1 MRMPDLYET
10 PQQAIP
16 TTTFLGLNQN
26 TVVADGEM
34 NEMRNLSGRSYPMLD
49 QRPPRKLLKYADSA
63 TAPISGMVGGDSLV
77 YCRGTK
83 VYMNGTEV
91 TGLTVSSAS
100 PKQLIRMG
108 AYVLIFPDKKW
119 FNTVDLTKK
128 GSLERTLPYSGAFSG
143 IQSVKFT
150 GDVTG
155 GYTIAT
161 PHPAGEGD
169 TAQNPNAGAIRVMA
183 ANSMKQTQIYL
194 DGAWRLVE
202 NPGTVISIVAS
213 KGIDSIVTAQVGET
227 IVFDNIRGSTS
238 FISAHPMQATQL
250 AGLSGSH
257 LIKKVEVTENYAN
270 ISSATKIDIYIDDKA
285 FQGEVSSH
293 SDVLY
298 DEVKMFYPTPD
309 YIMSTGNRLWMCRY
323 KDAGGNVLNE
333 IRASRLGSM
342 FQWDIFEGL
351 STDGYAMTAGSDG
364 PFSGCAVLKGQPIF
378 FKENCIHR
386 IAGSQP
392 SNFQDVTTMCRGI
405 QEGCW
410 RSAVVVDERLYYKAV
425 DDVMVYD
432 GSIPVSISEK
442 LNMRQYYSARAGA
455 FENLY
460 YLSVRN
466 YAGGWNFF
474 TYSTKTGLW
483 HQQDS
488 FRGRFFATAG
498 RNLYSISDS
507 SNRFILHGSIQAD
520 DVFTAITADPTDP
533 EVTDEEPQDWSAT
546 FGLFGV
552 DYANQKYLSR
562 FNIRVQLDQGAWLK
576 MEVQYDE
583 DGIWVDEGTYWGR
596 SMNTIMIP
604 VVPRRCDRFQL
615 RLSGGNGRCRIFS
628 ITRMFEDGADG

>member
-1 MRMPDLYET
+1 MRLPDLYET

-34 NEMRNLSGRSYPMLD
+34 NDMRNLSGRSYPMLD
-49 QRPPRKLLKYADSA
+49 QRPARKFLKYADSA

-77 YCRGTK
+77 FCRGTK

-108 AYVLIFPDKKW
+108 AYVLIFPDKVW

-128 GSLERTLPYSGAFSG
+128 GSLERPFKSLSFVRPAKMAAIFDGDVEGGYSIENPHPVGDGDTLENPTSGALQWYTADN
-143 IQSVKFT
+143 IQ
-150 GDVTG
+150 
-155 GYTIAT
+155 YT
-161 PHPAGEGD
+161 
-169 TAQNPNAGAIRVMA
+169 
-183 ANSMKQTQIYL
+183 KIYL
-194 DGAWRLVE
+194 GGAWRNVN
-202 NPGTVISIVAS
+202 NPRTKITLDTVDPSD
-213 KGIDSIVTAQVGET
+213 DSITKMQAGET
-227 IVFDNIRGSTS
+227 IILDNIRGSSS
-238 FISAHPMQATQL
+238 FISAHSAQATLL
-250 AGLSGSH
+250 ATLTGSH
-257 LIKKVEVTENYAN
+257 LIKKVET
-270 ISSATKIDIYIDDKA
+270 IDVFETVQGRTQTTIVIDKA
-285 FQGEVSSH
+285 FYGNAST

-323 KDAGGNVLNE
+323 KDEDGQVLNE

-442 LNMRQYYSARAGA
+442 INMRQFYGARAGA

-460 YLSVRN
+460 YLSMRN

-483 HQQDS
+483 HQQDT

-507 SNRFILHGSIQAD
+507 TNRFILHGSIQAD
-520 DVFTAITADPTDP
+520 DVFNAITADQTDP

-552 DYANQKYLSR
+552 DYTNQKYLSR

-583 DGIWVDEGTYWGR
+583 DGIWIDEGTYWGR